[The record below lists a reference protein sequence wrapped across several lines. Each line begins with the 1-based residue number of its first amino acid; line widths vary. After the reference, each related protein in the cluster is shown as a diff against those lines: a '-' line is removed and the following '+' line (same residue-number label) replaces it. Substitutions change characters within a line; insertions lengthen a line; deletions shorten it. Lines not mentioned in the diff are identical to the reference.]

1 MTSYD
6 KYAIHRSIEI
16 ARSNIIIAAMTSLAK
31 QSTSKRVECIGYCVR
46 IPICAWNFSI
56 CWKTFSIPK
65 HSLPQ
70 ALRNCKNRLL
80 SDARAR
86 WRYIKFCTFTPT
98 IVCRVMMTGI
108 FLSELFINSLIIVN
122 DGNHN
127 VTGNPQNLHVFQE
140 NPFPGLSTQH
150 TSSVRSLCPTI
161 FGVRG
166 Y

>member
-1 MTSYD
+1 MSAL
-6 KYAIHRSIEI
+6 KINPFSVCSSQQLLRHGQFRII
-16 ARSNIIIAAMTSLAK
+16 IFFSNI
-31 QSTSKRVECIGYCVR
+31 IGYCVR

-86 WRYIKFCTFTPT
+86 WRYIKFGTFTPT

-108 FLSELFINSLIIVN
+108 FLSQLFINSLIIVN